1 MKKITRETTGAFII
15 ISVAY
20 IASYTLVAGFIAP
33 LQGLILPTFTTSI
46 SLLFLPHGIRVLAA
60 YYYGWKALPLLLPS
74 MYLMWFITVY
84 ANNISLHPLSPLFS
98 GIACIIAVK
107 FVFKNI
113 KHIIEKEWK
122 LLLLAGL
129 VGSFL
134 NGLSHSFLVH
144 KSFLTTSLIGYTIGD
159 ILGQILLMIMFI
171 YILKFIKLF
180 KN

>member
-84 ANNISLHPLSPLFS
+84 ASNIPLHPLSPLLS

-107 FVFKNI
+107 FIFKNI
-113 KHIIEKEWK
+113 KYMIEKEWK
-122 LLLLAGL
+122 LLLFAGL
-129 VGSFL
+129 IGSFL

-159 ILGQILLMIMFI
+159 ILGQILLMICLL
-171 YILKFIKLF
+171 YTSDAADE
-180 KN
+180 

>member
-1 MKKITRETTGAFII
+1 MKKITQETTGAFII

-33 LQGLILPTFTTSI
+33 LQELILPTFTTSI
-46 SLLFLPHGIRVLAA
+46 SLLFLPHGIRILAA

-107 FVFKNI
+107 FIFKNI
-113 KHIIEKEWK
+113 KYMIEKEWK
-122 LLLLAGL
+122 LLLFAGL
-129 VGSFL
+129 IGSFL

-144 KSFLTTSLIGYTIGD
+144 KSFLTTLLIGYTIGD

>member
-84 ANNISLHPLSPLFS
+84 ASNIPLHPLSPLLS

-107 FVFKNI
+107 FIFKNI
-113 KHIIEKEWK
+113 KYMIEKEWK
-122 LLLLAGL
+122 LLLFSGL
-129 VGSFL
+129 IGSFL

-159 ILGQILLMIMFI
+159 ILGQILLTIMVI

>member
-84 ANNISLHPLSPLFS
+84 ASNIPLHPLSPLLS

-107 FVFKNI
+107 FIFKNI
-113 KHIIEKEWK
+113 K
-122 LLLLAGL
+122 
-129 VGSFL
+129 
-134 NGLSHSFLVH
+134 
-144 KSFLTTSLIGYTIGD
+144 
-159 ILGQILLMIMFI
+159 
-171 YILKFIKLF
+171 
-180 KN
+180 

>member
-1 MKKITRETTGAFII
+1 MKKISRETFGAFII

-33 LQGLILPTFTTSI
+33 VQELILPTFTTSI

-84 ANNISLHPLSPLFS
+84 ANNIPLHPLSPLLS
-98 GIACIIAVK
+98 GILCIIAVK
-107 FVFKNI
+107 FVFMNI
-113 KHIIEKEWK
+113 TYFIEKEWK
-122 LLLLAGL
+122 LLLFAGL
-129 VGSFL
+129 IGSFL

-144 KSFLTTSLIGYTIGD
+144 KSFLTISLIGYTIGD
-159 ILGQILLMIMFI
+159 IFGQILLMIMFI